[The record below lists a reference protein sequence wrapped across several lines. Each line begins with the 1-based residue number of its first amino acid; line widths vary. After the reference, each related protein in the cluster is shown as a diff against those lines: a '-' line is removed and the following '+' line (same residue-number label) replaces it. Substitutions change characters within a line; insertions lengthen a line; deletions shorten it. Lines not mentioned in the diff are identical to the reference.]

1 MQWTARTRVLA
12 ISSVEFSS
20 GFRNDLAALG
30 ELCRQRGIFFFVD
43 AIQSLGVYPL
53 DLQQVP
59 IDGLA
64 ADSHKWL
71 LGPEGAGI
79 AYIRREW
86 IDRLHASGV
95 GWNSV
100 VNPHDFSTVDFRMKP
115 HAGRFEGGTINSGA
129 IVGMGESMQFL
140 LDAGIENVR
149 DRVH

>member
-1 MQWTARTRVLA
+1 MNQRDRGVEARAVPSRGNRVDIADIRNAMDDHTRVLA
-12 ISSVEFSS
+12 ISSVEFAS

-79 AYIRREW
+79 AFVRREW
-86 IDRLHASGV
+86 IDRLHAERRRLEQRRESARFL
-95 GWNSV
+95 
-100 VNPHDFSTVDFRMKP
+100 DTSTS
-115 HAGRFEGGTINSGA
+115 N
-129 IVGMGESMQFL
+129 
-140 LDAGIENVR
+140 
-149 DRVH
+149 